1 MDSVF
6 FFSYLSEQQGLEWD
20 SRSSVTNAALAVL
33 VVSPEREGGTGADP
47 ADPAVP
53 LPPDP
58 GSAQRV
64 VPPALSCPLLVFNRS
79 RVSVIAR

>member
-1 MDSVF
+1 M
-6 FFSYLSEQQGLEWD
+6 
-20 SRSSVTNAALAVL
+20 TNAALAVL

-47 ADPAVP
+47 ADPVVP

-58 GSAQRV
+58 GSAQQV

-79 RVSVIAR
+79 CVPVIAR